1 MANVMTVATTFFQ
14 FTESGVT
21 NPLDDRSGA
30 SPRALTQPE
39 EAHTLSAKTENLIP
53 VQFSRVEDKDATPL
67 SELAANKRK
76 FVEPEVSFPIDV
88 LEATTFFV
96 LTDSGNTT

>member
-1 MANVMTVATTFFQ
+1 MKT
-14 FTESGVT
+14 
-21 NPLDDRSGA
+21 
-30 SPRALTQPE
+30 
-39 EAHTLSAKTENLIP
+39 KTENLIP

-67 SELAANKRK
+67 PELAANKRK